1 MPQFSEKS
9 GVLAN
14 TTLIIELVKRLS
26 EKGLFDDEDWRAVLQ
41 GSLNQLQTHEDG
53 EEATNFI
60 AEFSGLK
67 RG

>member
-41 GSLNQLQTHEDG
+41 GSLNQLQTHKDG